1 MPTGHFFIAYII
13 ALRGDGTTDYGRP
26 QGGSATWTGLRLRV
40 DNRAFFAQT
49 CVAGQITGMFFTV
62 QHSLASEL
70 TLVRLWTNQILK
82 LAALSIT
89 NVNPAASL
97 LFTDCIAMEIIF
109 T

>member
-13 ALRGDGTTDYGRP
+13 ALRGDGTTDHGRS
-26 QGGSATWTGLRLRV
+26 QGSSATWTGLRLRV
-40 DNRAFFAQT
+40 NNRAFFTQT
-49 CVAGQITGMFFTV
+49 RVAGQITGMFFTV

-70 TLVRLWTNQILK
+70 ALMRFWSNQVLK

-89 NVNPAASL
+89 DVNPTASL